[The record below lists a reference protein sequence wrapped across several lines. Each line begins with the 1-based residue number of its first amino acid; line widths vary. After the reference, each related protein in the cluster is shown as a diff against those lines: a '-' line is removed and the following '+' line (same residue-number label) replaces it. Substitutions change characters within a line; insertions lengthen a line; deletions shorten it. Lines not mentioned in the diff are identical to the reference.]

1 MQNFI
6 ASFQVT
12 SEAQRTGPSRV
23 HRLCL
28 SGWQTFKFSY
38 LCSLRTL
45 PYRCL
50 GREDILPR
58 RWQEACWCLACCQ
71 YIYFICTISLTFDG
85 CFLWIK
91 YASTV
96 LLYIS
101 ETRVPMGAI
110 YWDLGLLA
118 LGPLYM
124 FLVPLFSI
132 LDLSM
137 QKNSSYHW
145 LTQ

>member
-45 PYRCL
+45 PYRRL
-50 GREDILPR
+50 GREDIPLVVESFGGWHQR
-58 RWQEACWCLACCQ
+58 TEGG
-71 YIYFICTISLTFDG
+71 DG
-85 CFLWIK
+85 V
-91 YASTV
+91 S
-96 LLYIS
+96 
-101 ETRVPMGAI
+101 
-110 YWDLGLLA
+110 
-118 LGPLYM
+118 
-124 FLVPLFSI
+124 
-132 LDLSM
+132 
-137 QKNSSYHW
+137 
-145 LTQ
+145 